1 METLFQDIR
10 YGFRMLAK
18 SPAFTAVA
26 VLTLALGIGA
36 NTAMFTF
43 VNALMLKSLPVK
55 SPQELVIV
63 GDPALVNDRQNGTPE
78 TNYFSYPLYRE
89 LRDNNEVFSGLLAAG
104 SQHHIEV
111 DSSSVGGASDEVISG
126 RLVSGN
132 YFSVLGVD
140 AAAGRLLTTND
151 DTAENANPVL
161 VLTYGYWQ
169 RKFALSPA
177 IIGKEIRLN
186 GYPFT
191 VVGVTQPNFRSDVVG
206 DQIDVFVPITMQ
218 QEIIRGTKL
227 LKNPNASWLS
237 VIGRLKPGITVEQ
250 AKANLTVVLQQAL
263 KGSYGASITEQD
275 RKDIAQE
282 GIKVAAGGSGLSEF
296 RGDYETP
303 LFLLMGI
310 VGLVLLIAC
319 VNVANLLLARATA
332 RSKEIAVRLALGASR
347 GRLLRQLLTES
358 ILLALCGGACGALLA
373 IWGVRLLVKVF
384 GSGDAASLPMSPD
397 VRVLVFTSV
406 VCILTGIMF
415 GLVPSLRSLKV
426 QVSPTLKDSS
436 AAAREPRSRLG
447 WGKGLVAGQVAL
459 SLLVLFA
466 ASLLVRSLQKLLTQ
480 NLGYDSGHI
489 IVASVSP
496 SAVGFEGERFRNLA
510 TQLADRLATIPG
522 VRGVSYSRN
531 GILSGSETN
540 NQLIVPG
547 FTSNERQGRDANED
561 EVGDDYFD
569 IMGVPILLGRAIG
582 PQDTLTSTRV
592 AVINQAMMK
601 HFFHSENPLG
611 RQFEI
616 DDPKEKGKPFTVIG
630 VSKDTKDHGYFLREA
645 VPPRFYFAFQQDATP
660 LRLVYELSTQGDPNA
675 VLASVRKVIK
685 DAAPE
690 LPLTSVHTVRQNLE
704 QDLDSQIVLARLS
717 TFFAGL
723 ALLLACVGL
732 YGIMSYAVAGRT
744 REIGVRIAL
753 GAGRT
758 DVLELVLKEG
768 MWLVGVGLALGI
780 PISLAGG
787 RLLHS
792 FLFGMRSTDPISLL
806 LVIALLSVVA
816 AAAALV
822 PARRA
827 TKVDPV
833 VALRYE

>member
-18 SPAFTAVA
+18 GPAFTAIA
-26 VLTLALGIGA
+26 VVTLALGIGA
-36 NTAMFTF
+36 NTAIFTF
-43 VNALMLKSLPVK
+43 VNALLLKYLPVK
-55 SPQELVIV
+55 SPEQLVIV
-63 GDPALVNDRQNGTPE
+63 GDPTRVNDRQNGTPE

-89 LRDNNEVFSGLLAAG
+89 LRDNNNVFTGLLAAG
-104 SQHHIEV
+104 TQHYIHADARAI
-111 DSSSVGGASDEVISG
+111 GGASDEVISG

-140 AAAGRLLTTND
+140 AAAGRLLTTSD
-151 DTAENANPVL
+151 DTGENANPVM

-169 RKFALSPA
+169 RQFALSPA
-177 IIGKEIRLN
+177 VIGKEIRLN

-191 VVGVTQPNFRSDVVG
+191 VVGVTQPSFRSDVVG
-206 DQIDVFVPITMQ
+206 DQIDAFVPISMQ

-227 LKNPNASWLS
+227 LQNPNSSWLS

-250 AKANLTVVLQQAL
+250 AKANLSVVLQQAL
-263 KGSYGASITEQD
+263 KGNYGASITEQD
-275 RKDIAQE
+275 RKDIAEE
-282 GIKVAAGGSGLSEF
+282 GIKVAPGAVGLSEF

-303 LFLLMGI
+303 LLLLMGI

-332 RSKEIAVRLALGASR
+332 RSKEIAVRLALGAGR

-358 ILLALCGGACGALLA
+358 ILLALCGGACGALLS

-384 GSGDAASLPMSPD
+384 GSDAASLPMSPD
-397 VRVLVFTSV
+397 LRVLAFTSAACV
-406 VCILTGIMF
+406 ATGILF
-415 GLVPSLRSLKV
+415 GIVPSLRSLKV
-426 QVSPTLKDSS
+426 QVSPTLKGSS
-436 AAAREPRSRLG
+436 GPSQEPRSRLG

-466 ASLLVRSLQKLLTQ
+466 ASLLMRSLQKLLTQ
-480 NLGYDSGHI
+480 DLGYDSGHI
-489 IVASVSP
+489 VVASVSP
-496 SAVGFEGERFRNLA
+496 SAVGYEGERFRQLA
-510 TQLADRLATIPG
+510 TELDERLSTIPG
-522 VRGVSYSRN
+522 VRGVTYSRN

-547 FTSNERQGRDANED
+547 FTSDRRRGRDANED
-561 EVGDDYFD
+561 EVGPHYFD
-569 IMGVPILLGRAIG
+569 VTGIPILLGRAIG
-582 PQDTLTSTRV
+582 PQDTLSTTRI

-601 HFFHSENPLG
+601 HFFHGENPLG

-630 VSKDTKDHGYFLREA
+630 VSKDTKDHGYFLRDA
-645 VPPRFYFAFQQDATP
+645 VPPRFYFAFQQDANP
-660 LRLVYELSTQGDPNA
+660 LRLIYELSTQGDPRS
-675 VLASVRKVIK
+675 VLTGVRKVVK
-685 DAAPE
+685 QAAPD
-690 LPLTSVHTVRQNLE
+690 LPLTSLHTVRQNLE
-704 QDLDSQIVLARLS
+704 QNLDSHIVLARLS
-717 TFFAGL
+717 SFFGGL

-732 YGIMSYAVAGRT
+732 YGIMSYTVANRT

-753 GAGRT
+753 GAGRS
-758 DVLELVLKEG
+758 DVLELVLREG
-768 MWLVGVGLALGI
+768 MWLVGIGLAIGI
-780 PISLAGG
+780 PVSLASG
-787 RLLHS
+787 RVLHS
-792 FLFGMRSTDPISLL
+792 FLFDMRSTDLISLL
-806 LVIALLSVVA
+806 MVIALLSLVA
-816 AAAALV
+816 VAAALV

>member
-18 SPAFTAVA
+18 SSAFSAIA

-36 NTAMFTF
+36 NTAIFTF
-43 VNALMLKSLPVK
+43 VNALLLKSLPVK
-55 SPQELVIV
+55 SPQDLVIV
-63 GDPALVNDRQNGTPE
+63 GDPARVNDRQNGTPE
-78 TNYFSYPLYRE
+78 TSFFSYPLYRE
-89 LRDNNEVFSGLLAAG
+89 LRDNNNVFTGLLAAG
-104 SQHHIEV
+104 TQHYIQV
-111 DSSSVGGASDEVISG
+111 DASAIGGASDEVIAG
-126 RLVSGN
+126 RLVSGD

-140 AAAGRLLTTND
+140 AAAGRLLTTQD
-151 DTAENANPVL
+151 DIAENGNPVM

-177 IIGKEIRLN
+177 ILGKEIRLN

-191 VVGVTQPNFRSDVVG
+191 VVGVTQSSFRSDVVG
-206 DQIDVFVPITMQ
+206 DQIDAFVPISMQ

-227 LKNPNASWLS
+227 LQNPNSSWLS
-237 VIGRLKPGITVEQ
+237 LIGRLKPGITMEQ
-250 AKANLTVVLQQAL
+250 AKANLSVVLQQAL
-263 KGSYGASITEQD
+263 RGSYGASITEQD
-275 RKDIAQE
+275 RKDIADE
-282 GIKVAAGGSGLSEF
+282 GIQVAPGAVGLSEF
-296 RGDYETP
+296 RGNYETP
-303 LFLLMGI
+303 LLLLMGI

-373 IWGVRLLVKVF
+373 IWGVRLLVKIF
-384 GSGDAASLPMSPD
+384 GSDAASLPMSPD
-397 VRVLVFTSV
+397 LRVLGFTSLACV
-406 VCILTGIMF
+406 ATGILF
-415 GLVPSLRSLKV
+415 GIVPSLRSLKV

-436 AAAREPRSRLG
+436 AASKEPRSRLS

-466 ASLLVRSLQKLLTQ
+466 ASLLMRSLQKLLTQ
-480 NLGYDSGHI
+480 DFGYDSGHI
-489 IVASVSP
+489 VVASLSP
-496 SAVGFEGERFRNLA
+496 SAVGYEGERFRQLA
-510 TQLADRLATIPG
+510 TELAERLSRIPG
-522 VRGVSYSRN
+522 VHGVTYSRN

-547 FTSNERQGRDANED
+547 FTSDQRQGRDANED
-561 EVGDDYFD
+561 EVGPGYFD
-569 IMGVPILLGRAIG
+569 VTGIPMLLGRTIG
-582 PQDTLTSTRV
+582 PQDTLSTTRV

-601 HFFHSENPLG
+601 HFFHGENPVG

-645 VPPRFYFAFQQDATP
+645 VPPRFYFAFQQDANP
-660 LRLVYELSTQGDPNA
+660 LRLMYELSTQGDPKS
-675 VLASVRKVIK
+675 VLADVRAVVKQ
-685 DAAPE
+685 AAPD
-690 LPLTSVHTVRQNLE
+690 LPLTSLHTVRQNLE
-704 QDLDSQIVLARLS
+704 QNLDTQIVLARLS
-717 TFFAGL
+717 TFFGGS
-723 ALLLACVGL
+723 ALLLACIGL
-732 YGIMSYAVAGRT
+732 YGIMSYTVAGRT

-753 GAGRT
+753 GAGRG
-758 DVLELVLKEG
+758 DVFELILREG
-768 MWLVGVGLALGI
+768 IWLVGIGLAIGM
-780 PISLAGG
+780 PVSLASG

-792 FLFGMRSTDPISLL
+792 FLFDMRSTDPISLL
-806 LVIALLSVVA
+806 MVIVLLSFVA

>member
-18 SPAFTAVA
+18 SPGFTAVA

-36 NTAMFTF
+36 NTAIFTF

-63 GDPALVNDRQNGTPE
+63 GDPTRVNDRQNGTPE

-89 LRDNNEVFSGLLAAG
+89 LRDNNKVFSGLLAAG
-104 SQHHIEV
+104 TQHHLEV
-111 DSSSVGGASDEVISG
+111 DSSSVGGASDEVIAG

-140 AAAGRLLTTND
+140 AAAGRLLTSND
-151 DTAENANPVL
+151 DTAENTNPVV

-169 RKFALSPA
+169 RKFALSPS

-218 QEIIRGTKL
+218 QEIIRGAKL

-237 VIGRLKPGITVEQ
+237 VLGRLKPGITVEQ

-275 RKDIAQE
+275 RKDIADE
-282 GIKVAAGGSGLSEF
+282 GIKVAAGGAGLSEF

-384 GSGDAASLPMSPD
+384 GADAASLPISPD
-397 VRVLVFTSV
+397 IRVLAFTSAA
-406 VCILTGIMF
+406 CILTGILF

-436 AAAREPRSRLG
+436 AAAREPRSRLS

-480 NLGYDSGHI
+480 DLGYDSGHI
-489 IVASVSP
+489 VVASVSP
-496 SAVGFEGERFRNLA
+496 SAVGYEGERFRQLA
-510 TQLADRLATIPG
+510 TQLADRLAQIPG

-561 EVGDDYFD
+561 EVGTDYFGV
-569 IMGVPILLGRAIG
+569 IGVPILLGRAIG
-582 PQDTLTSTRV
+582 AQDTLTSTRV

-601 HFFHSENPLG
+601 HFFHGQNPLG

-645 VPPRFYFAFQQDATP
+645 VPPRFYFAFQQDTSP
-660 LRLVYELSTQGDPNA
+660 LRLVYELSVEGYPTA
-675 VLASVRKVIK
+675 VLTGVRTVIK
-685 DAAPE
+685 QAAPE
-690 LPLTSVHTVRQNLE
+690 LPLTSLHTVRQNLE
-704 QDLDSQIVLARLS
+704 QNLDSQIVLARLS

-732 YGIMSYAVAGRT
+732 YGIMSYTVAGRT

-753 GAGRT
+753 GAGRS

-768 MWLVGVGLALGI
+768 MWLVGVGLAVGI
-780 PISLAGG
+780 PVSLASG

-792 FLFGMRSTDPISLL
+792 FLFEMGGADPISLI
-806 LVIALLSVVA
+806 LVVGLLSVVA

-827 TKVDPV
+827 TKIDPV

>member
-36 NTAMFTF
+36 NTAIFTF
-43 VNALMLKSLPVK
+43 VNALLLKSLPVK
-55 SPQELVIV
+55 SPERLVIV
-63 GDPALVNDRQNGTPE
+63 GDPTRVNDRQNGTPE
-78 TNYFSYPLYRE
+78 TNFFSYPLYRE
-89 LRDNNEVFSGLLAAG
+89 LRDNNNVFSGLLAAG
-104 SQHHIEV
+104 TQHYIQV
-111 DSSSVGGASDEVISG
+111 DASNVGGSSDEVIAG

-140 AAAGRLLTTND
+140 AAAGRLLTTSD
-151 DTAENANPVL
+151 DTAENANPVV

-191 VVGVTQPNFRSDVVG
+191 VVGITQPHFRSDVVG
-206 DQIDVFVPITMQ
+206 DQIDAFVPITMQ

-227 LKNPNASWLS
+227 LQTPNASWLS
-237 VIGRLKPGITVEQ
+237 VIGRLKPGITPEQ

-263 KGSYGASITEQD
+263 KGSYGASITGQD
-275 RKDIAQE
+275 RKDIAEE
-282 GIKVAAGGSGLSEF
+282 GVKVVAGGAGLSEF

-303 LFLLMGI
+303 LLLLMGI

-319 VNVANLLLARATA
+319 VNVANLLLARATS
-332 RSKEIAVRLALGASR
+332 RSKEVAVRLALGASR

-358 ILLALCGGACGALLA
+358 ILLALCGGVCGALLA
-373 IWGVRLLVKVF
+373 VWGVRLLVKVF
-384 GSGDAASLPMSPD
+384 GSDAASLPMSPD
-397 VRVLVFTSV
+397 LRVLTFTSAA
-406 VCILTGIMF
+406 CILTGILF

-447 WGKGLVAGQVAL
+447 WGKGLVAGQMAL

-480 NLGYDSGHI
+480 DLGYDSGHI
-489 IVASVSP
+489 VVASVSP
-496 SAVGFEGERFRNLA
+496 SAVGYQGEKFRQLA
-510 TQLADRLATIPG
+510 TQLAERLANIPG
-522 VRGVSYSRN
+522 VRGVTYSRN

-547 FTSNERQGRDANED
+547 FTSDQRQGRDANED
-561 EVGDDYFD
+561 EVGPEYF
-569 IMGVPILLGRAIG
+569 GVTGIPILLGRAISV
-582 PQDTLTSTRV
+582 QDTLTSTRV
-592 AVINQAMMK
+592 AVINEAMMK

-630 VSKDTKDHGYFLREA
+630 VSKDTKDHGYFLRDA
-645 VPPRFYFAFQQDATP
+645 VPPRFYFAFQQDANP
-660 LRLVYELSTQGDPNA
+660 LRLIYELSTQGDPKVA
-675 VLASVRKVIK
+675 LTGVRSVVKQ
-685 DAAPE
+685 AAPE
-690 LPLTSVHTVRQNLE
+690 LPLTSLHTVRQNLE
-704 QDLDSQIVLARLS
+704 QNLDSQIVLARLS
-717 TFFAGL
+717 TFFGGL

-732 YGIMSYAVAGRT
+732 YGIMSYTVAGRT

-753 GAGRT
+753 GAGRS
-758 DVLELVLKEG
+758 DVLELVLREG
-768 MWLVGVGLALGI
+768 MWLVGIGLAIGTLV
-780 PISLAGG
+780 SLASG

-792 FLFGMRSTDPISLL
+792 FLFDMRSTDPMSLL
-806 LVIALLSVVA
+806 VVIGLLSLVA
-816 AAAALV
+816 AAAAFV

-833 VALRYE
+833 VALRHE

>member
-18 SPAFTAVA
+18 GPAFTAIA
-26 VLTLALGIGA
+26 VVTLALGIGA
-36 NTAMFTF
+36 NTAIFTF
-43 VNALMLKSLPVK
+43 VNALLLKYLPVK
-55 SPQELVIV
+55 SPEQLVIV
-63 GDPALVNDRQNGTPE
+63 GDPTRVNDRQNGTPE

-89 LRDNNEVFSGLLAAG
+89 LRDNNNVFTGLLAAG
-104 SQHHIEV
+104 TQHYIQA
-111 DSSSVGGASDEVISG
+111 DARAIGGASDEVISG

-140 AAAGRLLTTND
+140 AAAGRLLTTSD
-151 DTAENANPVL
+151 DTGENANPVM

-169 RKFALSPA
+169 RQFALSPA
-177 IIGKEIRLN
+177 VIGKEIRLN

-191 VVGVTQPNFRSDVVG
+191 VVGVTQPSFRSDVVG
-206 DQIDVFVPITMQ
+206 DQIDAFVPISMQ

-227 LKNPNASWLS
+227 LQNPNSSWLS

-250 AKANLTVVLQQAL
+250 AKANLSVVLQQAL
-263 KGSYGASITEQD
+263 KGNYGASITEQD
-275 RKDIAQE
+275 RKDIAEE
-282 GIKVAAGGSGLSEF
+282 GIKVAPGAVGLSEF

-303 LFLLMGI
+303 LLLLMGI

-332 RSKEIAVRLALGASR
+332 RSKEIAVRLALGAAR

-358 ILLALCGGACGALLA
+358 ILLALCGGACGALLS

-384 GSGDAASLPMSPD
+384 GSDAASLPMSPD
-397 VRVLVFTSV
+397 LRVLAFTSAA
-406 VCILTGIMF
+406 CLATGILF
-415 GLVPSLRSLKV
+415 GIVPSLRSLKV
-426 QVSPTLKDSS
+426 QVSPTLKGSS
-436 AAAREPRSRLG
+436 GPPQEPRSRLG

-466 ASLLVRSLQKLLTQ
+466 ASLLMRSLQKLLTQ
-480 NLGYDSGHI
+480 DLGYDSGHI
-489 IVASVSP
+489 VVASVSP
-496 SAVGFEGERFRNLA
+496 SAVGYEGERFRQLA
-510 TQLADRLATIPG
+510 TELDERLSRIPG
-522 VRGVSYSRN
+522 VRGVTYSRN

-540 NQLIVPG
+540 NLLIVPG
-547 FTSNERQGRDANED
+547 FTSDQRQGRDANED
-561 EVGDDYFD
+561 EVGPHYFD
-569 IMGVPILLGRAIG
+569 VTGIPILLGRAIG
-582 PQDTLTSTRV
+582 PQDTLSTTRI

-601 HFFHSENPLG
+601 HFFHGENPLG

-630 VSKDTKDHGYFLREA
+630 VSKDTKDHGYFLRDA
-645 VPPRFYFAFQQDATP
+645 VPPRFYFAFQQDANP
-660 LRLVYELSTQGDPNA
+660 LRLIYELSTQGDPRS
-675 VLASVRKVIK
+675 VLTGVRKVVK
-685 DAAPE
+685 QAAPD
-690 LPLTSVHTVRQNLE
+690 LPLTSLHTVRQNLE
-704 QDLDSQIVLARLS
+704 QNLDSHIVLARLS
-717 TFFAGL
+717 SFFGGL

-732 YGIMSYAVAGRT
+732 YGIMSYTVANRT

-753 GAGRT
+753 GAGRS
-758 DVLELVLKEG
+758 DVLELVLREG
-768 MWLVGVGLALGI
+768 MWLVGIGLAIGI
-780 PISLAGG
+780 PVSLASG
-787 RLLHS
+787 RVLHS
-792 FLFGMRSTDPISLL
+792 FLFDMRSTDLISLL
-806 LVIALLSVVA
+806 MVIALLSLVA
-816 AAAALV
+816 VAAALV

>member
-26 VLTLALGIGA
+26 VVTLALSIGA
-36 NTAMFTF
+36 NTAIFTF
-43 VNALMLKSLPVK
+43 VNALLLKSLPVK
-55 SPQELVIV
+55 SAEQLVIV
-63 GDPALVNDRQNGTPE
+63 GDPTLVNDRQNGTPE
-78 TNYFSYPLYRE
+78 TNYFSYPLYQE
-89 LRDNNEVFSGLLAAG
+89 LRDHNDVFSGLLAAG
-104 SQHHIEV
+104 TQHHIEV
-111 DSSSVGGASDEVISG
+111 DSSSVGGASDEVIAG

-140 AAAGRLLTTND
+140 PAAGRLLTTHD
-151 DTAENANPVL
+151 DTAENANPVV
-161 VLTYGYWQ
+161 VLTYGYWH

-227 LKNPNASWLS
+227 LENPNASWLS
-237 VIGRLKPGITVEQ
+237 VIGRLKPEGTVEQ

-263 KGSYGASITEQD
+263 KGSYGASITQQD
-275 RKDIAQE
+275 RKDIAEE
-282 GIKVAAGGSGLSEF
+282 GIKVAAGGTGLSEF
-296 RGDYETP
+296 RGDYATP
-303 LFLLMGI
+303 LLLLMGI

-358 ILLALCGGACGALLA
+358 ILLALCGGVGGALLA

-384 GSGDAASLPMSPD
+384 GSDAASLPMSPD
-397 VRVLVFTSV
+397 MRVLAFTSAACV
-406 VCILTGIMF
+406 LTGILF

-436 AAAREPRSRLG
+436 AASQEPRSRLG

-459 SLLVLFA
+459 SILVLFA

-480 NLGYDSGHI
+480 DLGYDSGHI

-496 SAVGFEGERFRNLA
+496 SAVGYEGERFRQLA
-510 TQLADRLATIPG
+510 MRLADRLATIPG

-561 EVGDDYFD
+561 EVGTDYFGV
-569 IMGVPILLGRAIG
+569 IGVPILLGRAIG
-582 PQDTLTSTRV
+582 LEDTLTSTRV

-601 HFFHSENPLG
+601 HFFYGENPLG

-630 VSKDTKDHGYFLREA
+630 VSRDTKDHGYFLREA
-645 VPPRFYFAFQQDATP
+645 VPPRFYFAFQQDAAP
-660 LRLVYELSTQGDPNA
+660 LRLTYELNAQGDSNA
-675 VLASVRKVIK
+675 ALASVRKIIK
-685 DAAPE
+685 ETAPE
-690 LPLTSVHTVRQNLE
+690 LPLTSLHTVRQNLE
-704 QDLDSQIVLARLS
+704 QNLDSQIVLARLS
-717 TFFAGL
+717 TFFGGL

-732 YGIMSYAVAGRT
+732 YGIMSYTVAGRT

-753 GAGRT
+753 GAGRG
-758 DVLELVLKEG
+758 DVLELVLKDG
-768 MWLVGVGLALGI
+768 MWLFGVGLALGI
-780 PISLAGG
+780 PISLASS
-787 RLLHS
+787 RLLHR

-806 LVIALLSVVA
+806 LVIALLSLVA